1 MCLSRYGSLCF
12 SRYVATQAEGSAA
25 PALPISD
32 PSSVPVAVSPQEPAA
47 IPPNPERWFELAATP
62 RFAIPLLLVLS
73 VAALFINLGGYPLY
87 TKGEPREAVV
97 ALDMFRGHS
106 LSSILLP
113 MRAGVEIPSKPLL
126 MHWLI
131 ALLAL
136 ITGGVGEW
144 TVRIPSAIL
153 ATAAVLCCY
162 GYMLRLFNGTAA
174 ILAAMM
180 LLTNFQFL
188 QAAGGARVD
197 ITLTF
202 FMEVGFF
209 EFLMIAEGLTQR
221 RMLLYLALAAA
232 VLAKGPVGVVLPAAA
247 AAVFI
252 AVERRWRLLGRLD
265 LVRGA
270 VVVAVLAGGWYLA
283 ATIIGGRAFVD
294 KQILSENVFTYLDHP
309 GISRGHSHPLY
320 YMPVVLLAGFLPW
333 SVLLPFAAARIARI
347 ERLRNPRLLYLVIWF
362 AVVMLFYSFA
372 FSKRG
377 VYLLALYPALAAI
390 TGIYLAEEMT
400 AANAP
405 RWLRPLS
412 LGMGV
417 FFALAGIGGLAAALV
432 IRLWPNLAH
441 WPLRLFG
448 VTAPAFVPWLSA
460 AIGAQRLLV
469 VVLAGL
475 MIAIGYMLTRHQAGI
490 ARFAAGTAIGI
501 ACLSMVANLYILPAT
516 GNTLGLKDFAIQ
528 MSKIVGKGQ
537 VAYLYGLNYDIAF
550 YSDMTIPVV
559 AIVPKDWPE
568 YLIVGEDTYNALSG
582 ARNARLLT
590 SPEKPRNLPRQHRP
604 DAPGPAQSNLTRAH
618 S

>member
-1 MCLSRYGSLCF
+1 M
-12 SRYVATQAEGSAA
+12 ATQAEGSATQ
-25 PALPISD
+25 PLPIGD
-32 PSSVPVAVSPQEPAA
+32 PWSAPIPIAPREPAA
-47 IPPNPERWFELAATP
+47 IAPSPERWFDLAATP

-73 VAALFINLGGYPLY
+73 VAALFVNLGGYPLY

-97 ALDMFRGHS
+97 VLDMFRGHS
-106 LSSILLP
+106 LSSIILP

-136 ITGGVGEW
+136 VTGGVGEW

-153 ATAAVLCCY
+153 ATAGVLCCY
-162 GYMLRLFNGTAA
+162 GYTRRLFNDTAA
-174 ILAAMM
+174 LLAAMM

-188 QAAGGARVD
+188 QAAGGSRVD

-202 FMEVGFF
+202 FMEAGFF

-252 AVERRWRLLGRLD
+252 AAERRWSLLGRLD
-265 LVRGA
+265 LVKGA
-270 VVVAVLAGGWYLA
+270 VVVGVLAGGWYLA
-283 ATIIGGRAFVD
+283 ATIIGGRAFFD
-294 KQILSENVFTYLDHP
+294 KQILSENLFTYVNHP
-309 GISRGHSHPLY
+309 GISRGHSHPFY
-320 YMPVVLLAGFLPW
+320 YMGLVLLAGFLPW
-333 SVLLPFAAARIARI
+333 SLLLPFAAARLARI

-390 TGIYLAEEMT
+390 TGVYLAEEM
-400 AANAP
+400 AAAKPP

-412 LGMGV
+412 LGMGA
-417 FFALAGIGGLAAALV
+417 FFALAGIGGLAAALI
-432 IRLWPNLAH
+432 IRIWPSLAH

-448 VTAPAFVPWLSA
+448 VTAPAFILWLSA
-460 AIGAQRLLV
+460 AIAAQRLLV
-469 VVLAGL
+469 VVLAGS
-475 MIAIGYMLTRHQAGI
+475 MIAIGYVLTRHEAGI
-490 ARFAAGTAIGI
+490 AQFAAGTAIGI
-501 ACLSMVANLYILPAT
+501 ACLSMVANLYVLPAT

-528 MSKIVGKGQ
+528 MSKIVGKGH

-550 YSDMTIPVV
+550 YSGMPIPVV

-568 YLIVGEDTYNALSG
+568 YLIVGEDTYNALAAREMRDYSPVLKSG
-582 ARNARLLT
+582 ATYLDNTGQMLLVHRNPT
-590 SPEKPRNLPRQHRP
+590 
-604 DAPGPAQSNLTRAH
+604 
-618 S
+618 

>member
-1 MCLSRYGSLCF
+1 M
-12 SRYVATQAEGSAA
+12 ATQAEGSATQ
-25 PALPISD
+25 PLPIGD
-32 PSSVPVAVSPQEPAA
+32 PWSAPIPIAAQEPAA
-47 IPPNPERWFELAATP
+47 IPANPERWFQLAATP
-62 RFAIPLLLVLS
+62 RFAIPFLLVLS
-73 VAALFINLGGYPLY
+73 VAALFVNLGGYPLY

-97 ALDMFRGHS
+97 VLDMFRGHS
-106 LSSILLP
+106 LSSIILP

-136 ITGGVGEW
+136 VTGGVGEW

-162 GYMLRLFNGTAA
+162 GYMRRLFNDTAA

-180 LLTNFQFL
+180 LVTNFQFL
-188 QAAGGARVD
+188 QAAGGSRVD

-209 EFLMIAEGLTQR
+209 EFLMIAEGLTKR

-252 AVERRWRLLGRLD
+252 AAERRWSLLGRLD

-283 ATIIGGRAFVD
+283 ATIVGGRAFFD
-294 KQILSENVFTYLDHP
+294 KQILSENLFTFLNHP
-309 GISRGHSHPLY
+309 GISRGHSHPFY
-320 YMPVVLLAGFLPW
+320 YMGLVLLAGFLPW
-333 SVLLPFAAARIARI
+333 SMLLPFAAARSARI

-390 TGIYLAEEMT
+390 TGIYLAEEM
-400 AANAP
+400 AAAKPP

-417 FFALAGIGGLAAALV
+417 FFALAGIGGLAAALI
-432 IRLWPNLAH
+432 IRVWPGLAH
-441 WPLRLFG
+441 WPLALFG
-448 VTAPAFVPWLSA
+448 ITAPAFILWLSA
-460 AIGAQRLLV
+460 AIAAQRLLV
-469 VVLAGL
+469 VVLAGS
-475 MIAIGYMLTRHQAGI
+475 MIAIGYMLVRPGAGV
-490 ARFAAGTAIGI
+490 ARFATGTAIGI
-501 ACLSMVANLYILPAT
+501 ACLSMVANLYVLPAT

-528 MSKIVGKGQ
+528 MSKIVGKAH

-568 YLIVGEDTYNALSG
+568 YLIVGEDTYNALAAREMRDYSPVLKSG
-582 ARNARLLT
+582 ATYLDDTGQMLLVHR
-590 SPEKPRNLPRQHRP
+590 SPR
-604 DAPGPAQSNLTRAH
+604 
-618 S
+618 